1 MHGILPCVQ
10 SMMGTTTTT
19 WVLSSPHTHFY
30 VHFVRVP
37 AAWESFLLLVVRPLV
52 VIFSIAIIVPVFV
65 PSPSH
70 PGDYDDH

>member
-10 SMMGTTTTT
+10 SMMGTTTT

-30 VHFVRVP
+30 VLFVRVP

-52 VIFSIAIIVPVFV
+52 VIFSLL
-65 PSPSH
+65 S
-70 PGDYDDH
+70 